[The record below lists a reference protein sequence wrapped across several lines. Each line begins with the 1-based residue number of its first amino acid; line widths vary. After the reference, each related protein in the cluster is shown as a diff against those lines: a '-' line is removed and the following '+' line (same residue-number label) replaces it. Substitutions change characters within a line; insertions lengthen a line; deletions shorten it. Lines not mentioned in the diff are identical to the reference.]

1 MGETPDHIREDI
13 EETRA
18 RMGVTVEAIG
28 YKADVKSRVKD
39 SIVDKKD
46 AVVGGADALVSRVSG
61 AVPDREQ
68 VKSGARKVGIS
79 KQNPLGLAIAGAA
92 AGFVAGTLLPSTDVE
107 DEQLGE
113 VSDQVGEKAREA
125 GQEAL
130 DRTKDVARE
139 AVDNAKQTV
148 QDKSGDEAQGMA
160 CGRSAS
166 SSPRRVAFGPVEN
179 FPHDLRLGVGVVLDV
194 LPLLGGELA
203 LRPLV
208 ELPVHVVRAQPIA
221 EEEHAPDLLAPRR
234 EDVQVH
240 GRILSAQHAV
250 LIPVRLAHA

>member
-18 RMGVTVEAIG
+18 RMGETVEAIG

-46 AVVGGADALVSRVSG
+46 AVVGSADSLVSRVSG
-61 AVPDREQ
+61 VVPDRQQ
-68 VKSGARKVGIS
+68 VKTGAQKVGVS

-107 DEQLGE
+107 DERLGE

-148 QDKSGDEAQGMA
+148 QDKSGDEAQEM
-160 CGRSAS
+160 AS
-166 SSPRRVAFGPVEN
+166 SLRDKAQEVSTSSP
-179 FPHDLRLGVGVVLDV
+179 
-194 LPLLGGELA
+194 
-203 LRPLV
+203 
-208 ELPVHVVRAQPIA
+208 
-221 EEEHAPDLLAPRR
+221 
-234 EDVQVH
+234 
-240 GRILSAQHAV
+240 S
-250 LIPVRLAHA
+250 